1 MDSKLITLNFSME
14 QVCNDILARCYVL
27 SQVLV
32 DDAQKD
38 ISATIVSP
46 DS

>member
-27 SQVLV
+27 SQGH
-32 DDAQKD
+32 
-38 ISATIVSP
+38 ISKYG
-46 DS
+46 